1 MMRKLQPC
9 MLCPRKCGADRENHR
24 GVCGADWQI
33 KIARAALHPWEEP
46 CISGSRGSG
55 AVFFSGCALKCV
67 YCQNHEISDGKQ
79 GMEVTAEHLADI
91 LLRLQEQGA
100 HNINLVTPTHYSDQ
114 LIPVLQ
120 SARRQGLSI
129 PIVYNTG
136 GYEEVDALKRLEGLI
151 DIWMPDLKYIA
162 VETAKR
168 YSGAPDYFEMASK
181 AIAEMFRQNGQ
192 CLFDQDGMM
201 TKGVLVR
208 HLVLPGHVKEA
219 RAVIKYLY
227 DTYKDAVYISIMN
240 QYTPVLSGKAA
251 ADYPELTR
259 SLTKREYERVVD
271 YAISLGISNA
281 FIQEGDVAKESFIPS
296 FDGEGI

>member
-1 MMRKLQPC
+1 MNDLQSC
-9 MLCPRKCGADRENHR
+9 MLCPRKCGINRKLHR
-24 GVCGADWQI
+24 GVCGTDWKI

-79 GMEVTAEHLADI
+79 GMEVTAEHLTDI
-91 LLRLQEQGA
+91 LLKLQEQGA

-136 GYEEVDALKRLEGLI
+136 GYEEADALKRLEGLI
-151 DIWMPDLKYIA
+151 DIWMPDLKYITA
-162 VETAKR
+162 ETAKR
-168 YSGAPDYFEMASK
+168 YSGAPDYFETASK
-181 AIAEMFRQNGQ
+181 AIAEMFRQSGQ

-208 HLVLPGHVKEA
+208 HLVLPTHVKEA
-219 RAVIKYLY
+219 KAVIKYLY
-227 DTYKDAVYISIMN
+227 DTYKDTVYISIMN

-281 FIQEGDVAKESFIPS
+281 FIQEGDVAKESFIPP